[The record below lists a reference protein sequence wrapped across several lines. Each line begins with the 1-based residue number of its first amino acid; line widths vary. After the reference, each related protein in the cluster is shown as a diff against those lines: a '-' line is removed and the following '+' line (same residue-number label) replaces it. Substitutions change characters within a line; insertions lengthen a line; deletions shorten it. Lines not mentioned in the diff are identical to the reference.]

1 MLKKTISFAALFLL
15 FFASA
20 RAQVRVTS
28 IFWESSAPKAK
39 TWTPFAPVTELK
51 LAVDRKMRDKLR
63 AVFTVRNSSRS
74 AMEGL
79 VLRYALRLRLIKDG
93 DVPENWVW
101 GVPFRVEELRL
112 AKAGAGELRRVRAIR
127 FELNEQIKKLSGTG
141 FWFDALKLEVM
152 VEPRQGDELSG
163 ITQES
168 VLAVTTAT
176 PVTGNR

>member
-1 MLKKTISFAALFLL
+1 MLKKTVSFAAFFLL

-51 LAVDRKMRDKLR
+51 LAANRKMKDKLR
-63 AVFTVRNSSRS
+63 AVFTVRNSSPARV
-74 AMEGL
+74 EGL
-79 VLRYALRLRLIKDG
+79 VLRYALRLHLVKDG
-93 DVPENWVW
+93 DAPENGVW

-112 AKAGAGELRRVRAIR
+112 AKALAGESRQVRAIR
-127 FELNEQIKKLSGTG
+127 FELNEQIKKLAGTG

-152 VEPRQGDELSG
+152 VEPRRGGGLSG

-168 VLAVTTAT
+168 VLAVT
-176 PVTGNR
+176 GNQ

>member
-1 MLKKTISFAALFLL
+1 MFRKTISFTALFLL

-28 IFWESSAPKAK
+28 ISWESSAPKAK
-39 TWTPFAPVTELK
+39 VWTPFAPVTELK
-51 LAVDRKMRDKLR
+51 LAANRKMKDKLR
-63 AVFTVRNSSRS
+63 AVFTVRNSSR
-74 AMEGL
+74 ARVEGL
-79 VLRYALRLRLIKDG
+79 VLRYSLRLRLVKEG
-93 DVPENWVW
+93 DAPENGVW

-112 AKAGAGELRRVRAIR
+112 AKAPAGESRQVRAIR

-168 VLAVTTAT
+168 VLAVS
-176 PVTGNR
+176 NK

>member
-1 MLKKTISFAALFLL
+1 MLKKTISFAVFFLL
-15 FFASA
+15 FFAPL

-28 IFWESSAPKAK
+28 ISWESSVPKAK
-39 TWTPFAPVTELK
+39 NWTPFAPVTELK
-51 LAVDRKMRDKLR
+51 LAANRKMKDKLR
-63 AVFTVRNSSRS
+63 AVFTVHNSSRV

-79 VLRYALRLRLIKDG
+79 VLRYALRLRLVKNG
-93 DVPENWVW
+93 DAPENGVW

-112 AKAGAGELRRVRAIR
+112 AKAPAGESRQVRAIR

-152 VEPRQGDELSG
+152 VEPRRGEELSG

-168 VLAVTTAT
+168 VLAVSSK
-176 PVTGNR
+176 